1 MGVVVALAL
10 LIIFFELIPASELGR
25 LSTRTTDSDM
35 EAVEADIAFD
45 DTVEEQEEE
54 VEEEQEEL
62 EQETEEMVEE
72 LDITLS
78 LSEDTTLAVAMTVEQ
93 SDELGQDGQS
103 EEMGPPR
110 FMAVEVFP
118 VCTYRPTP
126 TYPDLARQAGVEG
139 VVTLWIY
146 VTADGTVADV
156 QLYNSSGVNT
166 WTRPPFRRR
175 GTPAGHRQGTTTA
188 RWECGPRSV
197 TTSSCPIRVCH
208 MGVTHNICRIRAA
221 KENRSE
227 KDRR

>member
-1 MGVVVALAL
+1 MTTTAERESREKTKLGFEWGIVVALVL
-10 LIIFFELIPASELGR
+10 MLIFFELIPASELGR
-25 LSTRTTDSDM
+25 LSTRTTDSEM

-62 EQETEEMVEE
+62 EQETEEIVEE

-78 LSEDTTLAVAMTVEQ
+78 LSEDSTLQVAMTVEQ
-93 SDELGQDGQS
+93 SEELGQEEDQG

-146 VTADGTVADV
+146 VNADGTVADV
-156 QLYNSSGVNT
+156 QLYNSSGVNSLDEAAMSAAWNT
-166 WTRPPFRRR
+166 RWSPARNNGQPVGVWTSLSYNF
-175 GTPAGHRQGTTTA
+175 
-188 RWECGPRSV
+188 ELS
-197 TTSSCPIRVCH
+197 
-208 MGVTHNICRIRAA
+208 N
-221 KENRSE
+221 
-227 KDRR
+227 